1 MAGNDKA
8 RWRFLNSRFRPPFD
22 TPRVQNGGET
32 RRELTHVE
40 EGGREGARA
49 AWSFGLAAV
58 RAALHEQPLRA
69 KAKAEREHKG
79 AEGPGTR
86 LK

>member
-1 MAGNDKA
+1 MAENGKA
-8 RWRFLNSRFRPPFD
+8 RRRFLNSRFQPPFG

-40 EGGREGARA
+40 EGGGEGARA

-58 RAALHEQPLRA
+58 RVALHEQPLRA
-69 KAKAEREHKG
+69 KAEAEREHKG
-79 AEGPGTR
+79 AEEPETR

>member
-1 MAGNDKA
+1 MAGNGKA
-8 RWRFLNSRFRPPFD
+8 RRHFLNSRFRSPFD

-32 RRELTHVE
+32 RRELTRVE
-40 EGGREGARA
+40 EGGEEGARV
-49 AWSFGLAAV
+49 AWSFGLVAV
-58 RAALHEQPLRA
+58 RAALREQPLRA
-69 KAKAEREHKG
+69 KAEVEREHKG

>member
-1 MAGNDKA
+1 MAGNGKA
-8 RWRFLNSRFRPPFD
+8 RRCFLNSRLRPPFD

-32 RRELTHVE
+32 RRELTRVE
-40 EGGREGARA
+40 EGGGEGTRA

-58 RAALHEQPLRA
+58 RAALHERPLRA
-69 KAKAEREHKG
+69 KAEVERECKG
-79 AEGPGTR
+79 AEGHGTR

>member
-1 MAGNDKA
+1 MARNGKA
-8 RWRFLNSRFRPPFD
+8 HGCFLNSRFQPPFD

-32 RRELTHVE
+32 RCELTRVE

-49 AWSFGLAAV
+49 AWSFGLAAI
-58 RAALHEQPLRA
+58 RAALREQPLRA
-69 KAKAEREHKG
+69 KAEAEREHKG